1 MRGNAAQVKVHFKGA
16 DDDYIVFVDSAQ
28 AVRDWKADKSVP
40 LAQVVSGWK
49 IFVTHK
55 YVSTCSTTYPTST
68 PRTKANLIALN
79 RQGTTGILDG
89 ASNSQL
95 ENEFGTHKE
104 EEVVKQIL
112 EKGDILETEN
122 AARNGD
128 RNVTQGPSV
137 GH

>member
-55 YVSTCSTTYPTST
+55 YVSTCFSSTYPTNT
-68 PRTKANLIALN
+68 PREPRLIL
-79 RQGTTGILDG
+79 L
-89 ASNSQL
+89 L
-95 ENEFGTHKE
+95 
-104 EEVVKQIL
+104 
-112 EKGDILETEN
+112 
-122 AARNGD
+122 
-128 RNVTQGPSV
+128 
-137 GH
+137 

>member
-1 MRGNAAQVKVHFKGA
+1 MDSIIHSYTHPPTNHSSPPTANMRGNAAQVKVHFKGN

-55 YVSTCSTTYPTST
+55 
-68 PRTKANLIALN
+68 
-79 RQGTTGILDG
+79 QGTTGILDG

-95 ENEFGTHKE
+95 DNEFGTHKE
-104 EEVVKQIL
+104 EDVVQQIL

-122 AARNGD
+122 SARNGD
-128 RNVTQGPSV
+128 RNITQGPSV

>member
-55 YVSTCSTTYPTST
+55 YVSTRPPT
-68 PRTKANLIALN
+68 PPCPTKTNHFAIN

-112 EKGDILETEN
+112 EKGDILETEVSL
-122 AARNGD
+122 D
-128 RNVTQGPSV
+128 T
-137 GH
+137 H

>member
-1 MRGNAAQVKVHFKGA
+1 
-16 DDDYIVFVDSAQ
+16 
-28 AVRDWKADKSVP
+28 
-40 LAQVVSGWK
+40 
-49 IFVTHK
+49 
-55 YVSTCSTTYPTST
+55 
-68 PRTKANLIALN
+68 ANFIALN

-128 RNVTQGPSV
+128 RNITQGPSV

>member
-55 YVSTCSTTYPTST
+55 YVSTCSTTYPTGT
-68 PRTKANLIALN
+68 PRT
-79 RQGTTGILDG
+79 
-89 ASNSQL
+89 
-95 ENEFGTHKE
+95 
-104 EEVVKQIL
+104 
-112 EKGDILETEN
+112 
-122 AARNGD
+122 
-128 RNVTQGPSV
+128 
-137 GH
+137 

>member
-55 YVSTCSTTYPTST
+55 YVSTALPHQYP
-68 PRTKANLIALN
+68 AN
-79 RQGTTGILDG
+79 QG
-89 ASNSQL
+89 
-95 ENEFGTHKE
+95 
-104 EEVVKQIL
+104 
-112 EKGDILETEN
+112 
-122 AARNGD
+122 
-128 RNVTQGPSV
+128 
-137 GH
+137 